1 MIKNVLKHEKEVTV
15 IGGDHSCA
23 IGTWSGVA
31 KANLHRGPVGLI
43 WVDAHMDAHTPTTSP
58 TGNLHGMPVAHL
70 LGYGDP
76 RLTEIFGLCP
86 KIRPQNLALVGIRSF
101 EAEERELLEKLKV
114 KIFLRKRVHIKTV
127 HFQVPIFYDEDIQK
141 RGLKAVMNDALTV
154 VNDGTDCF
162 GMSIDVDAFQ
172 IQDAPGTGTPENG
185 GIVAAE
191 FLNYLKTINYQRH
204 IATEIVEFMPEKDDE
219 VKTTEKLVVNLLE
232 AIYLTKFGERK

>member
-1 MIKNVLKHEKEVTV
+1 
-15 IGGDHSCA
+15 
-23 IGTWSGVA
+23 
-31 KANLHRGPVGLI
+31 
-43 WVDAHMDAHTPTTSP
+43 MDAHTPTTSP

-101 EAEERELLEKLKV
+101 EAEERELLEKLK
-114 KIFLRKRVHIKTV
+114 
-127 HFQVPIFYDEDIQK
+127 VPIFYDEDIQK